1 MQKELKNYS
10 ILNNK
15 DFDNFINTL
24 LGKYN
29 VFGPSKSDKGDKLN
43 KINSADDLELD
54 YKTFKMSV
62 KGFFFPQCETM
73 LAFDPSTGIVKNQSE
88 DVDAKNDI
96 IFGIRPCDALA
107 LSLFDKV
114 FKDDAPQDPY
124 YTEKRHRTTI
134 ISLAC
139 LEPEP
144 TCFCNIVGCNMDSES
159 GTDIIL
165 FQLDD
170 RHLMKTATKKG
181 EEILKYINTLTP
193 ATEDDIQEKDQ
204 LMAKAKS
211 KLVAN
216 PVRDSALKGEVF
228 SNGVKLDAMKLKK
241 KLDNFDASFWQTL
254 HQKCLGC
261 GVCTYFCPT
270 CHCFDMTDEV
280 CNNTG
285 RRIRTWDSCMFP
297 LFTLH
302 ASGHNP
308 RATLKE
314 RMRQRILH
322 KFNYALENFNEILC
336 VGCGRCIINCPVN
349 LDIRKVIKEIL
360 EAK

>member
-1 MQKELKNYS
+1 MKKELENYS
-10 ILNNK
+10 ILNKEDFNK
-15 DFDNFINTL
+15 FFNTL

-29 VFGPSKSDKGDKLN
+29 IFGPSKSDKGDKLN
-43 KINSADDLELD
+43 KINSADDLMLD
-54 YKTFKMSV
+54 YKNFKMSA
-62 KGFFFPQCETM
+62 KEFFFPQCETL
-73 LAFDPSTGIVKNQSE
+73 LAFDPSTGIVKNRSE

-107 LSLFDKV
+107 LSFFDRV
-114 FKDDAPQDPY
+114 FKDGAPQDPY
-124 YTEKRHRTTI
+124 YTEKRHRSTI

-144 TCFCNIVGCNMDSES
+144 TCFCNAVGCDVDSET
-159 GTDIIL
+159 GADIIL
-165 FQLDD
+165 TQLNS
-170 RHLMKTATKKG
+170 RYLIKSVTEKG
-181 EEILKYINTLTP
+181 IEILKHLKTLIP
-193 ATEDDIQEKDQ
+193 ATEDDIKEKDE

-211 KLVAN
+211 G
-216 PVRDSALKGEVF
+216 LKSNVEV
-228 SNGVKLDAMKLKK
+228 KALKK
-241 KLDNFDASFWQTL
+241 KLDDFDASFWQTV

-308 RATLKE
+308 RPSYKE

-322 KFNYALENFNEILC
+322 KFNYAQENYNEIFC

-349 LDIRKVIKEIL
+349 LDIRKVIQEIL